1 MKFIIKT
8 EMSVFKEAFKI
19 ILIILLLMFVGTIIA
34 GITFEMSYFLGR
46 FVLIFW
52 SAISFIITIF
62 YIILAVLDNIKIEKT
77 LDETEETKIL
87 KAILK
92 ELKASNKANEFK
104 IIDTDDNLKNK
115 LEEEHSERL

>member
-19 ILIILLLMFVGTIIA
+19 ILIILLLMFVGTIISGLA
-34 GITFEMSYFLGR
+34 FEMDYFLGR
-46 FVLIFW
+46 LAIIFW

-92 ELKASNKANEFK
+92 ELKTSNKVNEVE
-104 IIDTDDNLKNK
+104 IIDNDQKNK
-115 LEEEHSERL
+115 F